1 MCDRFN
7 LKPDTDIESSV
18 VGMMIAEQQSRQQQL
33 AIIVKMMKKA
43 SMDLYQEGEGEF
55 ESA

>member
-55 ESA
+55 ESV